1 MKPIIKKTLLIAG
14 GALIV
19 SSILGFKKF
28 EKVKA
33 IFDQMDIVPD
43 WVSKLNL
50 SWDRVK
56 FSLDIKLIN
65 NSNDDLFVTGSGVAE
80 LKQVIIFFKNN
91 YLATVNVS
99 LSEISIPSKNV
110 LIVKNIPVE
119 VSTGTALSNASSFL
133 NVKVSDFTVIGVVEA
148 FGTTYKIGEQ

>member
-1 MKPIIKKTLLIAG
+1 MKPIIKNGLLIAG

-19 SSILGFKKF
+19 SSLLGFKKY

-33 IFDQMDIVPD
+33 IFDQMDIVPN
-43 WVSKLNL
+43 WVSKINL
-50 SWDRVK
+50 SWGRVK

-119 VSTGTALSNASSFL
+119 VNTGTALSNASSFL
-133 NVKVSDFTVIGVVEA
+133 NRKVSNFTIIGVVEA
-148 FGTTYKIGEQ
+148 FGTTYKIGEE

>member
-1 MKPIIKKTLLIAG
+1 MKPIIKNGLLIAG

-19 SSILGFKKF
+19 SSILGFKKY
-28 EKVKA
+28 EKAKA
-33 IFDQMDIVPD
+33 IFDQMDIVPN
-43 WVSKLNL
+43 WVSKINL
-50 SWDRVK
+50 SWDRLK

-91 YLATVNVS
+91 YLATANVS

-110 LIVKNIPVE
+110 LIVKGIPIE
-119 VSTGTALSNASSFL
+119 VNTGTALSNASSFL
-133 NVKVSDFTVIGVVEA
+133 NVKLSDFTIIGIVEA
-148 FGTTYKIGEQ
+148 FGTTYKIGEE